1 MTSEEVARKRFELGE
16 ISEDEMNAQIN
27 NANNNQNVITNNN
40 NTTIHGEQTT
50 TPLLDGRW

>member
-1 MTSEEVARKRFELGE
+1 
-16 ISEDEMNAQIN
+16 MNAQIN

-50 TPLLDGRW
+50 RPIDPIAEVNYAP